1 MDIAKG
7 AALRRQSGEE
17 LVGPFGGALSTMP
30 VLHFFKNPKG
40 AAGRRQR
47 EKELASPFVGALG
60 TPPVLRMFPNHLG
73 RRILSASA
81 FMLAIV
87 FVAVVCLYLFHASET
102 VAALALML
110 AVMLVGVYGRRFE
123 ALATPLVAALCL
135 DYFFIPP
142 IYAIAV
148 GDVRGWISL
157 FVFLAAS
164 TVATNLSTRLRR
176 QRDELIAR
184 QLESERLHALSRE
197 LLLSNRSEDM
207 RRLLVNKCL
216 EIFEF
221 EEAAMFESET
231 GEYWR
236 SHAEGSICLDEL
248 RSVATKGSIEY
259 PTPGTTIIPVALG
272 NKIFGSLGYR
282 GRQLPPPSLQALGNT
297 LATGLAQ
304 AQAHEAGSRAE
315 AVRRSEELKSVM
327 IDALAHDLKTP
338 LTAIEIAAE
347 TLAHSPG
354 VSAAQS
360 ADLLQVILQESHG
373 LRKLVDGAIHLSR
386 IDAKR
391 LRLESEPLRVE
402 DVVRASIQS
411 LGERVASHTIQVE
424 LQSGLPLIAAD
435 SELLVQAFKQLI
447 DNALKY
453 SPAASVITVAAT
465 HADGLVSLSVRDQG
479 QGLTEREQGLVFEKF
494 YRGRYGASGI
504 QGTGMGLSIAKEI
517 AEAHGGSVSVESQ
530 FARGSRFT
538 ITLQAAPQ
546 GLVV

>member
-1 MDIAKG
+1 
-7 AALRRQSGEE
+7 
-17 LVGPFGGALSTMP
+17 
-30 VLHFFKNPKG
+30 
-40 AAGRRQR
+40 
-47 EKELASPFVGALG
+47 
-60 TPPVLRMFPNHLG
+60 
-73 RRILSASA
+73 
-81 FMLAIV
+81 MLAIV
-87 FVAVVCLYLFHASET
+87 FVAVVCFFVFHASEA
-102 VAALALML
+102 VAALVLML
-110 AVMLVGVYGRRFE
+110 SVMLVGVYGRRFE
-123 ALATPLVAALCL
+123 ALATPFVAALCL
-135 DYFFIPP
+135 DYLFIPP
-142 IYAIAV
+142 VFAVTV
-148 GDVRGWISL
+148 GDSRGWISL
-157 FVFLAAS
+157 LVFLAAS
-164 TVATNLSTRLRR
+164 TVAANLSTRLRR
-176 QRDELIAR
+176 QRDELVAR
-184 QLESERLHALSRE
+184 QLESERLHALSRA

-221 EEAAMFESET
+221 DEAALFESET

-236 SHAEGSICLDEL
+236 SHAEGSITLDDL
-248 RSVATKGSIEY
+248 RRAATKGSIEY
-259 PTPGTTIIPVALG
+259 PTPGATIIPVALG

-282 GRQLPPPSLQALGNT
+282 GRELPASSLQALGNT

-354 VSAAQS
+354 VSTAQS
-360 ADLLQVILQESHG
+360 ADLLQVILQESQG

-402 DVVRASIQS
+402 DVVNASIQS

-453 SPAASVITVAAT
+453 SPAGSVITVAAT
-465 HADGLVSLSVRDQG
+465 QADGLVSLSVRDQG
-479 QGLTEREQGLVFEKF
+479 QGLTEREQSLVFEKF
-494 YRGRYGASGI
+494 YRGRFGASGI

-530 FARGSRFT
+530 FGRGSRFT
-538 ITLQAAPQ
+538 ITLQAAPH
-546 GLVV
+546 GVVA